1 MKFGKPHT
9 FTFGQKRPGFT
20 FGNGPKI
27 KDVPAIK
34 LGTNIGINTK
44 EDLKEFVELPCLKA
58 CEYLFENN
66 IQTTESGCNGENC
79 SDKAYIEINYEALDE
94 KNKKI
99 ADNLI
104 SENLA
109 IFLKKD
115 KNSIRQLYDLI
126 RIVVP
131 TTPEE
136 TTTMVER
143 KLLSIVN
150 KFGFQERI
158 IIEPDLSAIFE
169 QQGINGAER
178 PMTEFL
184 NKKQRS

>member
-9 FTFGQKRPGFT
+9 FTFGKKRVPFT
-20 FGNGPKI
+20 FGDGPKI

-34 LGTNIGINTK
+34 FGTNININSK
-44 EDLKEFVELPCLKA
+44 EDLEKIVELPCLKA

-79 SDKAYIEINYEALDE
+79 SDKAYIEINYETLDDI
-94 KNKKI
+94 NKII
-99 ADNLI
+99 ADSLI
-104 SENLA
+104 NENLA
-109 IFLKKD
+109 IFIKKD
-115 KNSIRQLYDLI
+115 KNSIRQFYDLI

-143 KLLSIVN
+143 KLLSIVTR
-150 KFGFQERI
+150 FVAQEKI

-178 PMTEFL
+178 PMAEFL